1 MEIKTSVTIAWAQV
15 HTVFTGVGLC
25 TSVLIHFLQCT
36 VLTVWAVTEEQK

>member
-1 MEIKTSVTIAWAQV
+1 MDIKTNFIVAWAQM

-36 VLTVWAVTEEQK
+36 VLTVRAVAEERK